1 MIAVEF
7 KNLLVLD
14 LNDEQKYFVRL
25 HSGDKVFT
33 PQSEGLESKF
43 DCLYWIYMNG
53 NCFLSTNKYTKVE

>member
-1 MIAVEF
+1 MSYNY
-7 KNLLVLD
+7 KYLLVLD

-43 DCLYWIYMNG
+43 DCLYWIYMNCD
-53 NCFLSTNKYTKVE
+53 CFLSTNKYTKEL